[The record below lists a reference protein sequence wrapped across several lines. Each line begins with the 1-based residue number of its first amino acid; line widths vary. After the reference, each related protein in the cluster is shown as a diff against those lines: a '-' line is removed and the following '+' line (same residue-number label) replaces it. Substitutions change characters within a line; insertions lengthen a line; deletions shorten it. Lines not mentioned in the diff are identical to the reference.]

1 VGATGEPTTAGI
13 LGVFVG
19 RPQVIGEVRGRPVES
34 GIAKAA
40 VGDTAI
46 ELGLTNLDGDRQA
59 DLTVHGGRDKAV
71 YVYPSEHYAAW
82 QADGFDLSVGGVG
95 ENVAL
100 AGAAERDVLLGDR
113 WRWGSALVEVTQ
125 PRAPC
130 YKFALHTGR
139 KDVGPRMIETGRTGW
154 YLRVLETGTVPTRG
168 PMTLVG
174 RAEGAPSVYDTFR
187 VIFPNGAVA
196 SPEAIDRV
204 LASPALADSWR
215 TVLLARR

>member
-1 VGATGEPTTAGI
+1 LTSADVV
-13 LGVFVG
+13 GVFVG
-19 RPQVIGEVRGRPVES
+19 VPQVIGEVRGRPVES
-34 GIAKAA
+34 GIAKTA

-46 ELGLTNLDGDRQA
+46 ELGPTNLAGDRQA
-59 DLTVHGGRDKAV
+59 DLTVHGGPDKSV

-82 QADGFDLSVGGVG
+82 RADGFDLSVGGVG

-130 YKFALHTGR
+130 FKFALHAGR
-139 KDVGPRMIETGRTGW
+139 KDVGPWMIDTGRTGW

-168 PMTLVG
+168 PMTLVD
-174 RAEGAPSVYDTFR
+174 RTDGAPSIYDTFR
-187 VIFPNGAVA
+187 VIFPNGAEPV
-196 SPEAIDRV
+196 PEMIDRL
-204 LASPALADSWR
+204 LATPALAESWR
-215 TVLLARR
+215 SVLLARR